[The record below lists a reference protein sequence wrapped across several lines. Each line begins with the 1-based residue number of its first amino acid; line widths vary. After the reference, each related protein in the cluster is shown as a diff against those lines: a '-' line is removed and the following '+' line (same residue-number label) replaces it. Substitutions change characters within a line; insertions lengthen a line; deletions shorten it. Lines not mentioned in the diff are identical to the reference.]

1 MVGCWRSLL
10 LLPGTLLAFLAAG
23 LGAPAT
29 AHASCGDYV
38 VLGSPTT
45 PTSAALPS
53 HVIPPEKPAPPCHG
67 PACSRGTLPPLLP
80 PAVSVPTPEE
90 WTLPAVERMAA
101 SPDPSGWCP
110 EPAAQRPRKSSMSIF
125 HPPR

>member
-10 LLPGTLLAFLAAG
+10 LLPGTLLAFLVAA

-45 PTSAALPS
+45 HAAVPS
-53 HVIPPEKPAPPCHG
+53 HADHPRKLPEPCHG

-90 WTLPAVERMAA
+90 WTLPAVERLAA

-110 EPAAQRPRKSSMSIF
+110 EPAAQRPRKSSTSIF